1 MLDPTLKLEY
11 LDAAWDQKYI
21 KIGMS
26 RMKQRVS
33 NYRSMLYN
41 VDILNLFFSSLFIRL
56 GTRLRRERQ
65 SLQGIVI
72 RKSQVRV

>member
-33 NYRSMLYN
+33 AKQLLY
-41 VDILNLFFSSLFIRL
+41 
-56 GTRLRRERQ
+56 
-65 SLQGIVI
+65 VI
-72 RKSQVRV
+72 